1 MLFLSSLHLTLNQE
15 TMDIIWLTMRL
26 GLVSTF
32 FSALLGIPLGL
43 LLEKRDFLGKRIILR
58 INRTLMGFPPVV
70 VGLMVYLLLMRRGP
84 FGELSLLFS
93 FPAMVIAQL
102 FIITPIVSGMV
113 CTAAKKAAPE
123 IRTFAI
129 SMNASRSQTFFL
141 LIREMKPDIYFTLAT
156 SFGRSISEVGA
167 VMIVGGNIQYKTR
180 TMTTAI
186 SLMRN
191 KGDYSE
197 AITLGVV
204 LLILSFCMQTLMD
217 RLKRYENNG
226 ENY

>member
-1 MLFLSSLHLTLNQE
+1 MVFLSSFHLTLNQE
-15 TMDIIWLTMRL
+15 TVDIIWLTIRL
-26 GLVSTF
+26 GLVSTLL
-32 FSALLGIPLGL
+32 SAMLGIPLGL
-43 LLEKRDFLGKRIILR
+43 LLEKSDFCGKKIILR
-58 INRTLMGFPPVV
+58 VNRTLMGFPPVV
-70 VGLMVYLLLMRRGP
+70 VGLLVYLLFMRRGP
-84 FGELSLLFS
+84 FGGLSLLFS
-93 FPAMVIAQL
+93 FPVMVIAQL

-123 IRTFAI
+123 IRTFAV

-141 LIREMKPDIYFTLAT
+141 LLREMKPDICFTLAAG
-156 SFGRSISEVGA
+156 FGRSISEVGA

-197 AITLGVV
+197 AITLGAV
-204 LLILSFCMQTLMD
+204 LLILSFCIQTIMD
-217 RLKRYENNG
+217 KLKRYENNG

>member
-1 MLFLSSLHLTLNQE
+1 M
-15 TMDIIWLTMRL
+15 
-26 GLVSTF
+26 
-32 FSALLGIPLGL
+32 
-43 LLEKRDFLGKRIILR
+43 
-58 INRTLMGFPPVV
+58 
-70 VGLMVYLLLMRRGP
+70 
-84 FGELSLLFS
+84 
-93 FPAMVIAQL
+93 
-102 FIITPIVSGMV
+102 
-113 CTAAKKAAPE
+113 AA
-123 IRTFAI
+123 
-129 SMNASRSQTFFL
+129 
-141 LIREMKPDIYFTLAT
+141 

-204 LLILSFCMQTLMD
+204 LLLLSFCIQTLMD
-217 RLKRYENNG
+217 TLKRYENNG

>member
-1 MLFLSSLHLTLNQE
+1 MNVTLNRE

-32 FSALLGIPLGL
+32 LSALIGIPLGL
-43 LLEKRDFLGKRIILR
+43 LLESREFYGKRIILR

-70 VGLMVYLLLMRRGP
+70 VGLFVYLLFMRRGP

-113 CTAAKKAAPE
+113 CTAAKNVASE

-141 LIREMKPDIYFTLAT
+141 LIKEMKHDIYFTMAA

-204 LLILSFCMQTLMD
+204 LLLLSFCIQTLMD
-217 RLKRYENNG
+217 TLKRNENNG

>member
-1 MLFLSSLHLTLNQE
+1 MNVTLNRE

-32 FSALLGIPLGL
+32 LSALIGIPLGL
-43 LLEKRDFLGKRIILR
+43 IFESRDFYGKRIILR

-70 VGLMVYLLLMRRGP
+70 VGLIVYLLFMRRGP

-113 CTAAKKAAPE
+113 CTAAKNVASE
-123 IRTFAI
+123 IRTFAT

-141 LIREMKPDIYFTLAT
+141 LIKEMKHDIYFTMAAC
-156 SFGRSISEVGA
+156 FGRSISEVGA

-204 LLILSFCMQTLMD
+204 LLLLSFCIQTLMD
-217 RLKRYENNG
+217 TLKRYENNG

>member
-1 MLFLSSLHLTLNQE
+1 
-15 TMDIIWLTMRL
+15 
-26 GLVSTF
+26 
-32 FSALLGIPLGL
+32 
-43 LLEKRDFLGKRIILR
+43 
-58 INRTLMGFPPVV
+58 
-70 VGLMVYLLLMRRGP
+70 
-84 FGELSLLFS
+84 
-93 FPAMVIAQL
+93 
-102 FIITPIVSGMV
+102 
-113 CTAAKKAAPE
+113 
-123 IRTFAI
+123 
-129 SMNASRSQTFFL
+129 
-141 LIREMKPDIYFTLAT
+141 MKHDIYFTMAA

-204 LLILSFCMQTLMD
+204 LLLLSFCIQTLMD
-217 RLKRYENNG
+217 TLKRYENNG